1 MARGI
6 LWIVLAM
13 CSLLLAGCSVAIIHP
28 PSAATFMEKSD
39 GAFLKS
45 GSVSAYWGE
54 LIFSNKEALPK
65 HKIKQEVHEDWYY
78 YEEEN
83 PVQIDFSFQRSI
95 GFFKYGVGLD
105 FVTPYVEA
113 GFFSKYLG
121 LMGWSNLFP
130 WQYEKVNYKSLQ
142 WGGGISLIEQLPIG
156 NNLRLGLT
164 QHLSRNGREGR
175 TYGDAAGGGFGIPT
189 PTPVFYDEIGG
200 GGYVSF
206 VPGEKIRIGVEFRYG
221 RDLTYKRVGKNY
233 NGENVVRDINR
244 YSITASIIGW

>member
-1 MARGI
+1 MRTI
-6 LWIVLAM
+6 LLLAAVM
-13 CSLLLAGCSVAIIHP
+13 LVLAGCSVAIIHP
-28 PSAATFMEKSD
+28 PSAATFMEKRD
-39 GAFLKS
+39 GAFLKG
-45 GSVSAYWGE
+45 GSVSAYWGD
-54 LIFSNKEALPK
+54 LVSSNKEPLPK
-65 HKIKQEVHEDWYY
+65 HEIKQEVNEDWYY
-78 YEEEN
+78 YENEI
-83 PVQIDFSFQRSI
+83 PVQVDISLQRSF

-130 WQYEKVNYKSLQ
+130 WQHEKINYKSLQ

-156 NNLRLGLT
+156 DNLRLGLT

-175 TYGDAAGGGFGIPT
+175 TYGDAAEGGFGIPT
-189 PTPVFYDEIGG
+189 STPVFYDEIGG
-200 GGYVSF
+200 GGYLSF

-221 RDLTYKRVGKNY
+221 RDLTYKRVEVNY
-233 NGENVVRDINR
+233 PEESVISDINR

>member
-39 GAFLKS
+39 GAFFLKS
-45 GSVSAYWGE
+45 GSVSAYWGN
-54 LIFSNKEALPK
+54 LILSNKEPLPK
-65 HKIKQEVHEDWYY
+65 YEIKQEVNEDWYY
-78 YEEEN
+78 YENEI
-83 PVQIDFSFQRSI
+83 PIQVDISLQRSY
-95 GFFKYGVGLD
+95 GFFKYGLGLD

-113 GFFSKYLG
+113 GLFSKYLG

-130 WQYEKVNYKSLQ
+130 WQLEKVNYKSLQ
-142 WGGGISLIEQLPIG
+142 WGGGVSLIEQLPVG

-189 PTPVFYDEIGG
+189 STPVFYDEIGG

-206 VPGEKIRIGVEFRYG
+206 VHKKFGIAVEFRYG
-221 RDLTYKRVGKNY
+221 RDLTYKRVE
-233 NGENVVRDINR
+233 ENVVSDVNR
-244 YSITASIIGW
+244 YSVTMTLMGW